1 MAGFDSLYIGKVI
14 RDSDLLEAED
24 DRPYNRVRV
33 LIIGQSSIEN
43 ENFQQPL
50 GSNNPN
56 VISKQ
61 LLDVVDKEVY
71 AYVMQPVAGSGTG
84 AVYNAQKD
92 LISVSDMGN
101 IEDLNARPPADYYHN
116 VTDSYVGGPSS
127 AGVNPTAHAY
137 SPDNRSNSY
146 KGMLSLP
153 GVGATVVVSFLNG
166 SRGMPIIVGVL
177 PTAADVDSLHDV
189 GNGIYPNYPF
199 AYSNLTGPSETVENV
214 PTEEAP
220 ATVSGGP
227 VSSELVADDE
237 LTSEELRNE
246 TVELIRQERGDAAA
260 AAAGAELD
268 RISAEQAADRKAMWK
283 SAADAGGYIPPHIKS
298 EYGL

>member
-14 RDSDLLEAED
+14 RDSDLLEAND

-56 VISKQ
+56 TISTQ

-92 LISVSDMGN
+92 LISVSDTGN
-101 IEDLNARPPADYYHN
+101 IEALNARPPADNYHN
-116 VTDSYVGGPSS
+116 ATDSYIGGSSS

-146 KGMLSLP
+146 KGMMSLP
-153 GVGATVVVSFLNG
+153 GVGATVVVSFLNA
-166 SRGMPIIVGVL
+166 SRGMPIIVGIL
-177 PTAADVDSLHDV
+177 PTAADVDSIHDV
-189 GNGIYPNYPF
+189 SNGIYPSYPF
-199 AYSNLTGPSETVENV
+199 AYSNLTEESE
-214 PTEEAP
+214 
-220 ATVSGGP
+220 
-227 VSSELVADDE
+227 DE
-237 LTSEELRNE
+237 
-246 TVELIRQERGDAAA
+246 
-260 AAAGAELD
+260 
-268 RISAEQAADRKAMWK
+268 
-283 SAADAGGYIPPHIKS
+283 
-298 EYGL
+298 

>member
-14 RDSDLLEAED
+14 RDSDLLEAND

-33 LIIGQSSIEN
+33 LIVGQSSIEN

-56 VISKQ
+56 TISTK

-92 LISVSDMGN
+92 LISVSDTGN
-101 IEDLNARPPADYYHN
+101 IEALNARPPADNYHN
-116 VTDSYVGGPSS
+116 ATDSFIGGSSS

-146 KGMLSLP
+146 KGMMSLP
-153 GVGATVVVSFLNG
+153 GVGATVVVSFLNA

-177 PTAADVDSLHDV
+177 PTAADVDSIHDV
-189 GNGIYPNYPF
+189 GNGIYPSYPF
-199 AYSNLTGPSETVENV
+199 AYSNLTEESE
-214 PTEEAP
+214 
-220 ATVSGGP
+220 
-227 VSSELVADDE
+227 DE
-237 LTSEELRNE
+237 
-246 TVELIRQERGDAAA
+246 
-260 AAAGAELD
+260 
-268 RISAEQAADRKAMWK
+268 
-283 SAADAGGYIPPHIKS
+283 
-298 EYGL
+298 

>member
-14 RDSDLLEAED
+14 RDSDLLEAND
-24 DRPYNRVRV
+24 NRPYNRVRV

-56 VISKQ
+56 TISTK

-92 LISVSDMGN
+92 LISVSDTGN
-101 IEDLNARPPADYYHN
+101 IEALNARPPADNYHN
-116 VTDSYVGGPSS
+116 ATDSFIGGSSS

-146 KGMLSLP
+146 KGMMSLP
-153 GVGATVVVSFLNG
+153 GVGATVVVSFLNA

-177 PTAADVDSLHDV
+177 PTAADVDSIHDV
-189 GNGIYPNYPF
+189 GNGIYPSYPF
-199 AYSNLTGPSETVENV
+199 AYSNLTEESE
-214 PTEEAP
+214 
-220 ATVSGGP
+220 
-227 VSSELVADDE
+227 DE
-237 LTSEELRNE
+237 
-246 TVELIRQERGDAAA
+246 
-260 AAAGAELD
+260 
-268 RISAEQAADRKAMWK
+268 
-283 SAADAGGYIPPHIKS
+283 
-298 EYGL
+298 

>member
-14 RDSDLLEAED
+14 RDSDLLEAND

-56 VISKQ
+56 TISTK

-92 LISVSDMGN
+92 LISVSDTGN
-101 IEDLNARPPADYYHN
+101 IEALNARPPADNYHN
-116 VTDSYVGGPSS
+116 ATDSFIGGSSS

-146 KGMLSLP
+146 KGMMSLP
-153 GVGATVVVSFLNG
+153 GVGATVVVSFLNA

-177 PTAADVDSLHDV
+177 PTAADVDSIHDV
-189 GNGIYPNYPF
+189 GNGIYPSYPF
-199 AYSNLTGPSETVENV
+199 AYSNLTEESE
-214 PTEEAP
+214 
-220 ATVSGGP
+220 
-227 VSSELVADDE
+227 DE
-237 LTSEELRNE
+237 
-246 TVELIRQERGDAAA
+246 
-260 AAAGAELD
+260 
-268 RISAEQAADRKAMWK
+268 
-283 SAADAGGYIPPHIKS
+283 
-298 EYGL
+298 

>member
-14 RDSDLLEAED
+14 RDSDLLEAND
-24 DRPYNRVRV
+24 NRPYNRVRV
-33 LIIGQSSIEN
+33 LIVGQSSIEN

-56 VISKQ
+56 TISTK

-92 LISVSDMGN
+92 LISVSDTGN
-101 IEDLNARPPADYYHN
+101 IEALNARPPADNYHN
-116 VTDSYVGGPSS
+116 ATDSFIGGSSS

-146 KGMLSLP
+146 KGMMSLP
-153 GVGATVVVSFLNG
+153 GVGATVVVSFLNA

-177 PTAADVDSLHDV
+177 PTAADVDSIHDV
-189 GNGIYPNYPF
+189 GNGIYPSYPF
-199 AYSNLTGPSETVENV
+199 AYSNLTEESE
-214 PTEEAP
+214 
-220 ATVSGGP
+220 
-227 VSSELVADDE
+227 DE
-237 LTSEELRNE
+237 
-246 TVELIRQERGDAAA
+246 
-260 AAAGAELD
+260 
-268 RISAEQAADRKAMWK
+268 
-283 SAADAGGYIPPHIKS
+283 
-298 EYGL
+298 